1 MRFEHDFED
10 EEGNEIPLTD
20 ITYEVIKTYV
30 QPVDDELFGEPTTVF
45 THIVKIRPE
54 SFDLELAM
62 MNMTK
67 EDVEDAMR
75 GEQSEY
81 LGGTSNGESQ

>member
-1 MRFEHDFED
+1 MRYEHEFED

-30 QPVDDELFGEPTTVF
+30 QPDSVGIYASTFSHEEVIVF
-45 THIVKIRPE
+45 THVVKIRPE
-54 SFDLELAM
+54 SLDLELAV

-67 EDVEDAMR
+67 EEVEDHMR
-75 GEQSEY
+75 DIEPEGGE
-81 LGGTSNGESQ
+81 NG